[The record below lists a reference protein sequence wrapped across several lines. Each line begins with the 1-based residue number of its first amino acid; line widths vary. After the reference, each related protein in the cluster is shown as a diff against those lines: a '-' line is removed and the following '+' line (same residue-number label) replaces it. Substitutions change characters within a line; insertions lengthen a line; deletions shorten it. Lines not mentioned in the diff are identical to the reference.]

1 MHGYDI
7 VQNSSIT
14 QDSIQKRIA
23 FLKEH
28 LRTEGHAHR
37 RQFCDIIIG
46 A

>member
-28 LRTEGHAHR
+28 FAKGRTCASP
-37 RQFCDIIIG
+37 
-46 A
+46 AVL